1 MKHLPKVG
9 ASPLALTGARAPFL
23 KMASKG
29 AGGLSMVELFPHTL
43 LHQLNSIGANSA
55 KRISIVCL

>member
-1 MKHLPKVG
+1 MQFWQMKHLPKVG

-29 AGGLSMVELFPHTL
+29 AGGLSMVENDPAT
-43 LHQLNSIGANSA
+43 
-55 KRISIVCL
+55 